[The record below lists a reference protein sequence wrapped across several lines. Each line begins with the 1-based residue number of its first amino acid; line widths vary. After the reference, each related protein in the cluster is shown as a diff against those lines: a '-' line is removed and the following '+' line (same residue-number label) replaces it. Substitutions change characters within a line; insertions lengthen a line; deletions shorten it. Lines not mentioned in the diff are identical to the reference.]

1 MACLRRASQPVDRVA
16 EGASVQGDSRLV
28 TARAACTLCD
38 VNVRLAVSFAVLL
51 AVAALARESRAAAA
65 APLAEI
71 VTGEVDEHE
80 LHLHLRSTLREPIV
94 ATRAVPTMPPFFA
107 KAEVEAALAAYGPY
121 VLEHVHV
128 QDRAKPLAGKVVAAR
143 PLDPLD
149 GPLNQATDLEKHF
162 AEVDVVY
169 TLTSQ
174 DPLVLSFDL
183 LADREAAP
191 GVPLR
196 TIYSVDV
203 KGRKKWHAELET
215 GASTTLDIAEPGSV
229 GRSEGIDSGPARRRR
244 TASTIGFTG
253 VAILVALAT
262 IGYSI
267 LQRVRRR

>member
-1 MACLRRASQPVDRVA
+1 
-16 EGASVQGDSRLV
+16 
-28 TARAACTLCD
+28 
-38 VNVRLAVSFAVLL
+38 VNVRLAVALAALL

-80 LHLHLRSTLREPIV
+80 LHLHLRSTLREPV
-94 ATRAVPTMPPFFA
+94 LATHAVPTMPPFFA
-107 KAEVEAALAAYGPY
+107 KAEMDTAIASYGPY

-143 PLDPLD
+143 ALDALD
-149 GPLNQATDLEKHF
+149 GPLNQSTDLDKHF
-162 AEVDVVY
+162 AEVDLVY

-183 LADREAAP
+183 LADREASP
-191 GVPLR
+191 GIPLR
-196 TIYSVDV
+196 TLYSVDV

-215 GASTTLDIAEPGSV
+215 GASTTIDVAEPGSV
-229 GRSEGIDSGPARRRR
+229 GRSERLESRSGPRRR
-244 TASTIGFTG
+244 TASTIGFAG

-267 LQRVRRR
+267 LQRIRRR